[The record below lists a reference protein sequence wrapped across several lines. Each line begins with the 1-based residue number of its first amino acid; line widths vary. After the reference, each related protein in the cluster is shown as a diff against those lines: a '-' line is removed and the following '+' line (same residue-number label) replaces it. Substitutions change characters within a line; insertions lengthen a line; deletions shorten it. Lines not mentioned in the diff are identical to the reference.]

1 MMKHVPAWKSAL
13 LPTILLALVLLLVLP
28 LLNARGMI
36 SDYALNL
43 FGKYLAL
50 AILALGMNLIWGYTG
65 ILSLG
70 QAIFFGLGAYAMG
83 MYLMLES
90 SGKGVYGEAIPDFM
104 VWNRVTTL
112 PLYWVPFKSF
122 PIAVVASIL
131 VPALAAAFIGFLTF
145 RRRVGGTYF
154 AILTQA
160 MAFAIWLMFNRNE
173 LNLGGTNGLTDF
185 KTIIGFSLSHPAV
198 LRLLYGV
205 TALCLVICFFFCRWL
220 VASKMGLVLTAI
232 RDQEPRL
239 RFLGYPIAQYKIF
252 IFSLAAA
259 LAGLAGALYVPQVGI
274 ITPNQIGYHRR
285 HRYQRC
291 TQLFN
296 CEFSRM
302 VAYYSR
308 WIVRRGCATTPQGS
322 CGFAASMCN
331 RHSTSALTTQPL
343 ISFVTCNGN
352 YRTARRHPK
361 RRQAWINTAP
371 LCTWRALRLALM
383 AFRPYEGLIFML
395 IMVNY
400 VP

>member
-1 MMKHVPAWKSAL
+1 VMKHVPAWKSAL

-36 SDYALNL
+36 SDYTLNL

-122 PIAVVASIL
+122 PIAIVASIL

-185 KTIIGFSLSHPAV
+185 KTIIGFSLSHPVV

-205 TALCLVICFFFCRWL
+205 TALCLVICFFLCRWL

-274 ITPNQIGYHRR
+274 ITPNQIGVLPSLEIVVWVATGGRDSLLGAIIGAIGINAARSYLTANFPEWWPIILGGLFVVVVLLLPKGVVGLPRQCVTGIRR
-285 HRYQRC
+285 
-291 TQLFN
+291 LLLP
-296 CEFSRM
+296 S
-302 VAYYSR
+302 
-308 WIVRRGCATTPQGS
+308 
-322 CGFAASMCN
+322 N
-331 RHSTSALTTQPL
+331 R
-343 ISFVTCNGN
+343 
-352 YRTARRHPK
+352 
-361 RRQAWINTAP
+361 
-371 LCTWRALRLALM
+371 
-383 AFRPYEGLIFML
+383 
-395 IMVNY
+395 
-400 VP
+400 